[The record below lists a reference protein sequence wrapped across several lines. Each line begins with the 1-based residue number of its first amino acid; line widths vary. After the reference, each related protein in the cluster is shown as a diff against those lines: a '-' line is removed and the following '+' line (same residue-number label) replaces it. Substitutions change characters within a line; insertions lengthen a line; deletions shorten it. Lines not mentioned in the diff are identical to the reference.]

1 MHSVKLLAL
10 ILAVILIISIST
22 SQLPVEAQQN
32 SKTELTLGIKK
43 NIDGH
48 PEGSEENAIPAII
61 HVEQKSMQTLRRVR
75 FTRYQASPDI

>member
-10 ILAVILIISIST
+10 ILAVMLIISIST

-43 NIDGH
+43 NNDGH
-48 PEGSEENAIPAII
+48 PEGYEENAIPAVV
-61 HVEQKSMQTLRRVR
+61 HVEQTYPR
-75 FTRYQASPDI
+75 